1 MVTKLRKPP
10 SADADADWITVAQW
24 ATIIGTSRS
33 MANRHVL
40 RLGIEVVDG
49 RLHAPTATAMY
60 RELTAPRAGR
70 PPGETTTTTATTTTA
85 ATTATD
91 ATEPAPTVGYQE
103 ARRRS
108 AVAQALMAE
117 REEAL
122 QAGQLV
128 RVADVRAALARELA
142 AARQLLLDASA
153 RLVPLLLATRDPNE
167 VARLL
172 DDEMRRALDLMA
184 GAAIHDAAAPQRRV

>member
-1 MVTKLRKPP
+1 MVTNLRKPP

-70 PPGETTTTTATTTTA
+70 PPGATTTTTATT
-85 ATTATD
+85 ATG
-91 ATEPAPTVGYQE
+91 ATEPAAVQPIDYHE
-103 ARRRS
+103 ARRRHAVS
-108 AVAQALMAE
+108 AALMAE